1 MVEFGRS
8 DCLSHPL
15 CEQLLERKWN
25 RYGLPLYALST
36 LFYLF
41 FLFTLT
47 LIVITHPSCI
57 HRGGHGDGP
66 EPDPFWPN
74 MTSCTDDILREA
86 THYQMFKENYIYILL
101 SGICILF
108 SILIIIKEFVQL
120 SIEVGK
126 TTVNAAHFEGNLICG
141 TLAFK
146 KVSYFKNFQVY
157 VQLVLYPSTIVFA
170 VPFLMGVN
178 ISYHFQW
185 EAGSIAIFTAWFNL
199 LLYMQ
204 R

>member
-57 HRGGHGDGP
+57 HRGGVDH
-66 EPDPFWPN
+66 ETYTLN
-74 MTSCTDDILREA
+74 MTLCHEDIIRDA
-86 THYQMFKENYIYILL
+86 TYYQMFKENYIYFML
-101 SGICILF
+101 SAICIFF
-108 SILIIIKEFVQL
+108 SILIIIKEIIQFT
-120 SIEVGK
+120 IEVTPPPMK
-126 TTVNAAHFEGNLICG
+126 AKIEGIALLQSIKQSIY
-141 TLAFK
+141 LSF
-146 KVSYFKNFQVY
+146 VFY
-157 VQLVLYPSTIVFA
+157 VDYLESGIL
-170 VPFLMGVN
+170 
-178 ISYHFQW
+178 
-185 EAGSIAIFTAWFNL
+185 
-199 LLYMQ
+199 
-204 R
+204 

>member
-36 LFYLF
+36 LFYMF

-57 HRGGHGDGP
+57 HQREHH
-66 EPDPFWPN
+66 EEHETEFL
-74 MTSCTDDILREA
+74 TSNTTFCHEDILRDA
-86 THYQMFKENYIYILL
+86 VYYQMFKENYIYILL
-101 SGICILF
+101 SAICILF

-120 SIEVGK
+120 SIEVG
-126 TTVNAAHFEGNLICG
+126 V
-141 TLAFK
+141 
-146 KVSYFKNFQVY
+146 
-157 VQLVLYPSTIVFA
+157 
-170 VPFLMGVN
+170 
-178 ISYHFQW
+178 
-185 EAGSIAIFTAWFNL
+185 
-199 LLYMQ
+199 
-204 R
+204 